1 MKQFIKKKFYCQGLF
16 CCFLALFSC
25 ILISCVAKPNFIIGN
40 NRYLA
45 KIETQDH
52 QSCLNLKINF
62 HNNANLENQQ
72 YWQCRLALAKDKLF
86 NNPSDTKQQKHNEK
100 IVYLL
105 NKISEK
111 LADKQPSLLEREVAK
126 LDEAHHQ
133 QCKNMGYESETEDK
147 NKIDSYLQCRQSLI
161 DNYLSE
167 PPYDN
172 PSYLPYQYKNYNLN
186 YILSKRIKISSEN
199 KQKIT
204 QEYPKCQSYAL
215 YSSELKKCIEYQKQA
230 KTCYQEN
237 LRNII
242 LQERDAKL
250 ICQQQANIR
259 FGDNL
264 LILEKSIDYIKEKNY
279 KSDLVYKF
287 NFESMGLDEFDFI
300 SKQEKKKL
308 EQEQEQQQEEE
319 NNFNNNDFLY
329 NRYELSQI
337 RKKYVLSCHKFVDNK
352 LLQDKN
358 NLDKKCLELENST
371 F

>member
-1 MKQFIKKKFYCQGLF
+1 MKRITKKIFYCQRLF
-16 CCFLALFSC
+16 YCFLLLVSC
-25 ILISCVAKPNFIIGN
+25 MAKPSFIVSN

-45 KIETQDH
+45 KIENQDH

-62 HNNANLENQQ
+62 NSNANLENQQ
-72 YWQCRLALAKDKLF
+72 YWQCRLALSKDKLL
-86 NNPSDTKQQKHNEK
+86 NNPTNSKEQKHNEK
-100 IVYLL
+100 IINLL

-111 LADKQPSLLEREVAK
+111 LANKQPSLLEREVAK
-126 LDEAHHQ
+126 LDEAHHR
-133 QCKNMGYESETEDK
+133 QCQNMGYESETEDK
-147 NKIDSYLQCRQSLI
+147 NKIDLYLQCRQSLI
-161 DNYLSE
+161 DNYLNE
-167 PPYDN
+167 PPYGN
-172 PSYLPYQYKNYNLN
+172 NNYLPYQYKNYDLN
-186 YILSKRIKISSEN
+186 YVLSKRIKIASEN

-215 YSSELKKCIEYQKQA
+215 YSLELKKCIDYQKQA
-230 KTCYQEN
+230 RACYQEN

-242 LQERDAKL
+242 LEERDAKL

-264 LILEKSIDYIKEKNY
+264 LILEKSIDHIKEKNY
-279 KSDLVYKF
+279 KSDLAYKF
-287 NFESMGLDEFDFI
+287 NFESMGLDELDFI

-308 EQEQEQQQEEE
+308 QQEKEQQQEKE

-337 RKKYVLSCHKFVDNK
+337 HKKYVLSCHKFVDNK